1 LTIKLG
7 IRVVVT
13 RGASDVAQK
22 DFLENGGFRC
32 PRRAGIFVGIS
43 HEYNEA
49 YNACLRLAG
58 VC

>member
-1 LTIKLG
+1 MG

-13 RGASDVAQK
+13 RGAADVGQK
-22 DFLENGGFRC
+22 EFLENGGFRC

-49 YNACLRLAG
+49 YNACLRLVG